1 MTTTDFVFDTTEA
14 SFEQDVILRSKDVP
28 ILVDFW
34 ASWCEPCKALGPILE
49 KLAAEF
55 NGAFLLAKV
64 DVDAEQQLAGYF
76 QVKSIPTVM
85 LLKNGQIVDGF
96 PGALP
101 ENQLREFLKHHEI
114 EAKES
119 STELAPD
126 AIEEAI
132 PEVIDP
138 ESDVMHLRAAIQAEP
153 EKAELKLDLMLALLK
168 TGGFAEAEKILDGLP
183 ANLAIDDRAIKAKSR
198 LAFAAVLKD
207 APPASILEQA
217 IASDPD
223 DSRARH
229 YLGVRYL
236 MDGKIEAG
244 LEQFLEM
251 LKRNKAYEEGLP
263 RKALIDA
270 FRIIEDEDLVSQ
282 YRRKMSALLF

>member
-1 MTTTDFVFDTTEA
+1 MTTADFVFDA
-14 SFEQDVILRSKDVP
+14 ALSSFEQDVILKSKDVP

-55 NGAFLLAKV
+55 NGGFLLAKV
-64 DVDAEQQLAGYF
+64 DVDKEQQLAGYF

-114 EAKES
+114 IAKES
-119 STELAPD
+119 A
-126 AIEEAI
+126 
-132 PEVIDP
+132 PEVVEEQAPEVVDP
-138 ESDVMHLRAAIQAEP
+138 EAEVSNLRAAIQAEP

-168 TGGFAEAEKILDGLP
+168 TGGYVEAERILDGLP
-183 ANLAIDDRAIKAKSR
+183 ANLATDDRAIKAKAR
-198 LAFAAVLKD
+198 LAFATVLKD
-207 APPASILEQA
+207 APPISILEQA
-217 IASDPD
+217 IASNPD
-223 DSRARH
+223 DCRARH
-229 YLGVRYL
+229 YLGVHYL
-236 MDGKIEAG
+236 LEDKAEAG

-251 LKRNKAYEEGLP
+251 LKRNKNFEEGLP

-270 FRIIEDEDLVSQ
+270 FRIIEDEDLVGQ
-282 YRRKMSALLF
+282 YRRKMASLLF